1 MPMAEVI
8 NLRQARKQLSRAKK
22 RAEASENAAKS
33 GRTKAQKTLETA
45 RAKKASADLDAH
57 RRDKD

>member
-33 GRTKAQKTLETA
+33 GRTKAQKTLEAA
-45 RAKKASADLDAH
+45 RAEKARADLDAH
-57 RRDKD
+57 MRDKD